1 MITSSAMLA
10 AMLTDAG
17 PLPFHMV
24 YLATAIASGSLVV
37 SWMNDSGFWI
47 FTKMGGLTV
56 AQGLK
61 SWTTTLIVLGLS
73 GLLIT
78 LVLAQVFPLV

>member
-1 MITSSAMLA
+1 MLA
-10 AMLTDAG
+10 QAG

-47 FTKMGGLTV
+47 YTKMGGLTV
-56 AQGLK
+56 TQGLK
-61 SWTTTLIVLGLS
+61 SWTTVLLVLGFT
-73 GLLIT
+73 GLLVTI
-78 LVLAQVFPLV
+78 LLALVFPLA